1 MYVCLLN
8 FFSWCVYFGQLL
20 QYDICL
26 KLCSP
31 LLLCWLKNRFYLN
44 EINLDKKGLR
54 TGIFQWKG
62 SLVYSYLLQ
71 FSTCI
76 YSTYSL
82 AKTHTNLA
90 PGQKKR
96 LTKIKHLLPLV
107 VYQVYKYHKLIPFTT
122 KSLSKPPAHSWG
134 PESLISSTVHRPQH
148 VNILSQ
154 SMCSGGREPVQR

>member
-1 MYVCLLN
+1 MSFGLDAVVHMIYIFLNLRRLYVSVIEMYVCLLN

-62 SLVYSYLLQ
+62 SLVYSYLL
-71 FSTCI
+71 
-76 YSTYSL
+76 
-82 AKTHTNLA
+82 
-90 PGQKKR
+90 
-96 LTKIKHLLPLV
+96 
-107 VYQVYKYHKLIPFTT
+107 
-122 KSLSKPPAHSWG
+122 
-134 PESLISSTVHRPQH
+134 
-148 VNILSQ
+148 
-154 SMCSGGREPVQR
+154 